1 MTIANPCI
9 FAQLTSFFFAAMF
22 FCISFIWSLDSWS
35 SFLTFAP
42 ELLLSWMSILV
53 MSAKNSVQ
61 HLVRSV
67 AKHTQATQ
75 HRTDVFDAL
84 LVCVFSLLL
93 VSLNFLLS
101 FPFGLLQ
108 ALRLICTAEHGC
120 SMGLI
125 SFLLKTLRSTTSSC
139 LCALSPRFFALP
151 VQQPAISEC
160 RPGPQRPAS
169 VPDRKRLRQTGR
181 LQIRSAKTCK
191 GFVA

>member
-1 MTIANPCI
+1 MNK
-9 FAQLTSFFFAAMF
+9 
-22 FCISFIWSLDSWS
+22 
-35 SFLTFAP
+35 
-42 ELLLSWMSILV
+42 LV
-53 MSAKNSVQ
+53 MSAKNSMQ
-61 HLVRSV
+61 AFGEAS
-67 AKHTQATQ
+67 AKHRQGTQ
-75 HRTDVFDAL
+75 HRTDIFDAL

-93 VSLNFLLS
+93 VPLNFLLS

-108 ALRLICTAEHGC
+108 ALRLICTAEHGF

-125 SFLLKTLRSTTSSC
+125 SFLLGTLCSTTSSC
-139 LCALSPRFFALP
+139 LCALSRRFFALP
-151 VQQPAISEC
+151 VQQPVTSVC